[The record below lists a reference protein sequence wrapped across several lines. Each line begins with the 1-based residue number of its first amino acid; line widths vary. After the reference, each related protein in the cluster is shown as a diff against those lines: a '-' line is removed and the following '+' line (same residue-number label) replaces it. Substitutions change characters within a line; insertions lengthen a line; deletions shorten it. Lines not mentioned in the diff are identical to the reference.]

1 MKKWILSFYAPL
13 VLATV
18 CVVGCSDTKKE
29 TQKEE
34 PELGE
39 FVYIDKSNCLHT
51 DKKCMNLLD
60 LSDDGTNKNYQVKF
74 VGTNKLCPNDFGS
87 ICSYCVSDE
96 TFKELKKKIEQ
107 NGYAYDGEEEVDS
120 IAAY

>member
-1 MKKWILSFYAPL
+1 MKRVSFYVPL
-13 VLATV
+13 IL
-18 CVVGCSDTKKE
+18 VVGCVLGCSETKKE

-34 PELGE
+34 SELGE

-51 DKKCMNLLD
+51 NKKCMNLLD
-60 LSDDGTNKNYQVKF
+60 FSDDGTNHNYQVKF
-74 VGTNKLCPNDFGS
+74 VNTNKLCPNDFGS

-96 TFKELKKKIEQ
+96 TFKELRKKIEQ
-107 NGYAYDGEEEVDS
+107 NGYAYDNEEEVDS

>member
-1 MKKWILSFYAPL
+1 MKRVSFYVPL
-13 VLATV
+13 IL
-18 CVVGCSDTKKE
+18 VVGCVLGCSETKKE

-34 PELGE
+34 SELGE

-51 DKKCMNLLD
+51 NKKCMNLLD
-60 LSDDGTNKNYQVKF
+60 FSDDGTNHNYQVKF
-74 VGTNKLCPNDFGS
+74 VNTNKLCHNDFGS

-96 TFKELKKKIEQ
+96 TFKELRKKIEQ
-107 NGYAYDGEEEVDS
+107 NGYAYDNEEEVDS

>member
-1 MKKWILSFYAPL
+1 MNRVSFYVPL
-13 VLATV
+13 IL
-18 CVVGCSDTKKE
+18 VVGCVIGCSETKKE

-34 PELGE
+34 SKLGE
-39 FVYIDKSNCLHT
+39 FVYIDKSKCLHT

-60 LSDDGTNKNYQVKF
+60 LSDDGANKNYQVKF

-96 TFKELKKKIEQ
+96 TFKELRKKIEQ